1 MQLARFSIKRSV
13 TISMIYIIVV
23 GFGIFSLTQLKL
35 ALFPDLNMP
44 MIMVN
49 TTYSGVGPEEIEE
62 LLTRPI
68 EEALATT
75 ENVDTLSSSSMEGSS
90 RVQLEFDWGTDMDQA
105 EIDVRNK
112 LDQIRDVLPDDAD
125 QPVVMAFNSSM
136 MPILV
141 MSVASPSL
149 GAAELRN
156 LAEDKIEPLLERING
171 VASASTMGGLERQ
184 INVNL
189 NPILLA
195 SYNLSAQDVVT
206 ALQKGGQLYPAG
218 TITTSTRKFTL
229 RVYSEYRSLT
239 QIENI
244 ILTQQ
249 GGAPVRLKDVTTVED
264 GYEELTSDV
273 RVNGGQ
279 GIILIVSKQSDAN
292 TLQTVQNV
300 KNALPSIT
308 ATLPEGTQLGFIM
321 DQSTSIESSLSNLYD
336 TGIQAFVLAVAV
348 IYLFLLNWRGSLIM
362 SVSMPISV
370 IATFGVLMLADI
382 TLNIISMA
390 GLALAIGMLVDNS
403 IVVLENIFRHRAM
416 GKPIAEAA
424 DIGTSEVGM
433 AITASTLTTV
443 VVFVPV
449 LFVPGMSGELI
460 RDMVLTISFSLGVS
474 IVVALTLVPMM
485 CSKILTAHDG
495 TRSKRPWFL
504 KRLIAGGITGMTRV
518 YQQTLRWSI
527 RHKALVLIVVIAAF
541 ALSLLL
547 VSSLGGEFI
556 PSMDQSSISVTL
568 QQAAGVPLTT
578 LRQTALQLEQIIK
591 EEVPEAESSYISFGS
606 QSMGFGSSGTSSI
619 SLNLKLSAKEQRTR
633 SDSQIADILRK
644 RFDPIP
650 GVTYSVQQTS
660 GPTSGGNAIE
670 INIRGHD
677 LDVSQALAE
686 QFKAQM
692 QKMPGLVDIELKI
705 KESVPQL
712 QVQLNQDVLNNFLLA
727 DTTVAQI
734 VSTAIAGK
742 TAAMYRES
750 GDEYD
755 IHVQLSPAYRQ
766 DREALGDV
774 LIPVNN
780 GASLVPL
787 KQLGTIEESRTTPT
801 IYRENQERYAAV
813 MCNLSGIDLASARK
827 QIEAMIAATPIPAN
841 TTVLIGGTAE
851 EQQKSVLY
859 YALAFIVSIVLV
871 YMVMASQFESLVD
884 PFIIM
889 FTVPLC
895 AIGVIGIL
903 YLTHTSLSVM
913 ALIGVVMLVGIAVN
927 NGIVL
932 VDYMN
937 QLRAKG
943 YELYAAVEEAGAA
956 RMRPVLMTAATTILG
971 MTPLALELGS
981 GSELWSPLARA
992 VIGGLTS
999 TTVLTLI
1006 VIPVLYII
1014 FERLAERFRQV
1025 FGITDISPLTMDTS
1039 QRSET

>member
-1 MQLARFSIKRSV
+1 MQLARFSIKRRV
-13 TISMIYIIVV
+13 TISMIYILVV

-35 ALFPDLNMP
+35 ALFPDLNLP
-44 MIMVN
+44 MVMIN

-62 LLTRPI
+62 LITRPI
-68 EEALATT
+68 EEAVATT
-75 ENVDTLSSSSMEGSS
+75 ENVETVSSSSMEGSS
-90 RVQLEFDWGTDMDQA
+90 RVQLEFAWGTDMNQA
-105 EIDVRNK
+105 EIDVRNA
-112 LDQIRDVLPDDAD
+112 LDLIRDSLPDDANE
-125 QPVVMAFNSSM
+125 PFVMAFNSSM
-136 MPILV
+136 MPVLV
-141 MSVASPSL
+141 MSISSPNL

-156 LAEDKIEPLLERING
+156 IAEDKIEPLLERING
-171 VASASTMGGLERQ
+171 VASASTMGGLQRQ

-195 SYNLSAQDVVT
+195 SYNLSTQDVVT
-206 ALQKGGQLYPAG
+206 ALQRGGQLYPAG
-218 TITTSTRKFTL
+218 TISTNTRKFNL

-239 QIENI
+239 QTENT
-244 ILTQQ
+244 ILTVQ
-249 GGAPVRLKDVTTVED
+249 GDVPVRLKDVAQIED
-264 GYEELTSDV
+264 GHEELTSDV

-279 GIILIVSKQSDAN
+279 GIILLVSKQSDAN
-292 TLQTVQNV
+292 TLQTVRNV
-300 KNALPSIT
+300 KKALPAIIS
-308 ATLPEGTQLGFIM
+308 TLPEGTEIGFVM
-321 DQSTSIESSLSNLYD
+321 DQSISIERSLSNLSS

-403 IVVLENIFRHRAM
+403 VVVLENIFRHRDM

-424 DIGTSEVGM
+424 DIGTTEVGM
-433 AITASTLTTV
+433 AIVASTLTTV

-474 IVVALTLVPMM
+474 ILVALTLVPMM
-485 CSKILTAHDG
+485 CSKILVAHDG
-495 TRSKRPWFL
+495 TPPKHPWLIKRW
-504 KRLIAGGITGMTRV
+504 IEGILTGLTRA
-518 YQQTLRWSI
+518 YQYTLHWSI
-527 RHKALVLIVVIAAF
+527 RHKVLVLIAVIAAF
-541 ALSLLL
+541 ALSLSL

-556 PSMDQSSISVTL
+556 SSMDQGSISVTL

-591 EEVPEAESSYISFGS
+591 EEVPEAESSYLSFGS
-606 QSMGFGSSGTSSI
+606 QGMGPGSASASSI
-619 SLNLKLSAKEQRTR
+619 SLNIKLIAKEQRTR
-633 SDSQIADILRK
+633 SESEIADILRK
-644 RFDPIP
+644 RFDPLP
-650 GVTYSVQQTS
+650 GVTYSVDQSS
-660 GPTSGGNAIE
+660 GPSSGGNAIE

-677 LDVSQALAE
+677 LEVSQALAE
-686 QFKAQM
+686 QFKSQM
-692 QKMPGLVDIELKI
+692 EKIPGLVDIELKI

-712 QVQLNQDVLNNFLLA
+712 QVHLNQDILNDFLLS

-734 VSTAIAGK
+734 VSTAMAGK
-742 TAAMYRES
+742 TAARYRES

-755 IHVQLSPAYRQ
+755 IHVQLAPEYRQ
-766 DREALGDV
+766 DRESLGDV

-787 KQLGTIEESRTTPT
+787 KQLGTIEESRATPT

-813 MCNLSGIDLASARK
+813 VCNLSGIDLASARK
-827 QIEAMIAATPIPAN
+827 QIEAMIAATPIPENIA
-841 TTVLIGGTAE
+841 VMIGGTAE
-851 EQQKSVLY
+851 DQQEAVLY
-859 YALAFIVSIVLV
+859 YAIAFLVSIALV

-895 AIGVIGIL
+895 AIGVIAIL
-903 YLTHTSLSVM
+903 YVTNTALSVM
-913 ALIGVVMLVGIAVN
+913 SLIGVVMLAGIAVN

-937 QLRAKG
+937 QLREKG
-943 YELYAAVEEAGAA
+943 TELYQAVEAAGAD
-956 RMRPVLMTAATTILG
+956 RLRPVLMTASTTILG
-971 MTPLALELGS
+971 MAPLAMEVGS
-981 GSELWSPLARA
+981 GAELWSPLARA

-999 TTVLTLI
+999 TTLLTLY
-1006 VIPVLYII
+1006 VIPILYII
-1014 FERLAERFRQV
+1014 FERLAERVRNIFSKQSLSE
-1025 FGITDISPLTMDTS
+1025 GIVLT
-1039 QRSET
+1039 QPE